1 MQAFLPYTVLL
12 SLLLPLFSGVSSGL
26 FCQREITAVRISV
39 GVMLLSTLA
48 ALVSLVLFY
57 LGNAAFHDVFLF
69 SWITIGDFSCDMGL
83 WIDGLSVVMLFM
95 VSLISVL
102 VHWYSIA
109 YMQDDSGFIRF
120 FSLISLFT
128 FAMMQLVMTNNLLG
142 LFFGWEGVSL
152 FSYLLI
158 GFHFAKDS
166 ASAANLKAFLMNRF
180 GDMAFC
186 LGIALLIVSVG
197 SPQYRELFSRM
208 PDLLPETLLIP
219 GLGVVSTVFLT
230 GLLLFIGAMTKS
242 AQMPLHMW
250 LPDSMEG
257 PTPVSALIHA
267 ATMVTAGVF
276 LLCRFAD
283 LIVLSPILMN
293 CIAFVGASGALWL
306 GILALFEF
314 DIKRIIAYSTLSQLG
329 YMTLAVGVGAFNLAI
344 FHLLLHAIYKALL
357 FLAAGSVIHAL
368 AHQQDIRQMGGLWSK
383 MPITAICFLLGALSL
398 SGIPPFSGFYS
409 KDLILFAAAK
419 QAVSYQAGW
428 YIYGCALLGFLITPL
443 YIFRVFWVVF
453 LGRPR
458 YVTRSPV
465 YESPMQIVGPLM
477 ILGVLCLLSGYVLLP
492 FFAGASPFF
501 QFPLLSPAL
510 QPLQQKV
517 IDVVA
522 HGLFLHAIFGLGL
535 YFALLGIIV
544 SWLRY
549 STPHY
554 ASQWMTTH
562 VWWLS
567 WPFVNR
573 YGFDWC
579 LENIIVPFFRVSASA
594 CSQYGEQVMIDQTI
608 ESRVAG
614 RIQVISHWFSRIQ
627 TSYLNRYFA
636 VMSLAIMIMIAGSLM
651 GYNIV

>member
-1 MQAFLPYTVLL
+1 MQAYLPYTVLL
-12 SLLLPLFSGVSSGL
+12 SLLSPLLSGVYIGL
-26 FCQREITAVRISV
+26 FCQREVIAARV
-39 GVMLLSTLA
+39 GVGAMLLSVIA
-48 ALVSLVLFY
+48 AFVSLFLFY
-57 LGNAAFHDVFLF
+57 TGSAVFYEVLLF
-69 SWITIGDFSCDMGL
+69 SWITVGDFSCDMGL
-83 WIDGLSVVMLFM
+83 WIDGLSMVMLLM
-95 VSLISVL
+95 VSFISML
-102 VHWYSIA
+102 VHWYSTA

-128 FAMMQLVMTNNLLG
+128 FAMLQLVMTNNLLG

-158 GFHFAKDS
+158 GFHFAKDA

-197 SPQYRELFSRM
+197 SPQYRELFIRM
-208 PDLLPETLLIP
+208 PELALDTLLIP
-219 GLGVVSTVFLT
+219 GLGVISTVFLT

-276 LLCRFAD
+276 LLCRFSD
-283 LIVLSPILMN
+283 LIVLSPVLMN

-314 DIKRIIAYSTLSQLG
+314 DIKRVIAYSTLSQLG
-329 YMTLAVGVGAFNLAI
+329 YMTLAVGVGVFNLAI

-368 AHQQDIRQMGGLWSK
+368 GHQQDIRQMGGIWSK
-383 MPITAICFLLGALSL
+383 MPITTLCFLIGALSL

-409 KDLILFAAAK
+409 KDLILFATAK
-419 QAVSYQAGW
+419 QAVSFQAGW

-443 YIFRVFWVVF
+443 YIFRVFWIVF
-453 LGRPR
+453 LGSPR
-458 YVTRSPV
+458 YVTRTPV
-465 YESPMQIVGPLM
+465 YESSMQIVIPLM
-477 ILGVLCLLSGYVLLP
+477 ALGVLSLVSGFILLP
-492 FFAGASPFF
+492 YFSGESPFF
-501 QFPLLSPAL
+501 QFPLLAPVL
-510 QPLQQKV
+510 KPLQQIV

-522 HGLFLHAIFGLGL
+522 HGLILHAVFGFGL

-544 SWLRY
+544 SWVRY
-549 STPHY
+549 SDPNY
-554 ASQWMTTH
+554 VSQWMNTH

-573 YGFDWC
+573 YGFDWF
-579 LENIIVPFFRVSASA
+579 LDHIMTPYFRAGASV
-594 CSQYGEQVMIDQTI
+594 CYRYGEQVMIDQTI
-608 ESRVAG
+608 EDRVAG
-614 RIQVISHWFSRIQ
+614 RIQRLSHWFSRRQ

-636 VMSLAIMIMIAGSLM
+636 VMSVAIMIMIAGSFI
-651 GYNIV
+651 GFNNA